1 VIAALHGDADAS
13 QGYCDRLQTIRMA
26 YQRHRAEAYAS
37 ERRWPESPFWVRR
50 QTGTC

>member
-50 QTGTC
+50 QTGTF